1 MKAAVIVP
9 EDDFFVLSSLSPG
22 PAQKR
27 LALVVV
33 LCISAVFVLIT
44 SGLLSNIRPGEIE
57 AFVPAYTAAMIVN
70 DAITAVLLFAQ
81 FSILRS
87 RAILVIASG
96 YLFTALILIPWALT
110 FPGLFSPT
118 GLVGGLQ
125 STSGLYFFWHVG
137 FALFVVV
144 YAQTKDADPSKRFW
158 QGTVRGAIV
167 LSVALTLLAVVGAAF
182 ICISGNALLPHVTTD
197 SRHLTPLWVYAIGAP
212 VALSSIAALVVL
224 WLRRHSVLD
233 LWLIVVMWTFAV
245 DPFLS
250 YYPVPSRFSVG
261 WYAVRG
267 IRTLRQQRRSTGPS
281 VRDNRPLC
289 PGTRGSAS
297 AAA

>member
-9 EDDFFVLSSLSPG
+9 EDDFFVLSNLSPG

-27 LALVVV
+27 LALGVV
-33 LCISAVFVLIT
+33 LCISAVFILIT
-44 SGLLSNIRPGEIE
+44 SGLLSNIRPGEID

-70 DAITAVLLFAQ
+70 DSITAVLLFAQ

-110 FPGLFSPT
+110 FPGLFAPT

-144 YAQTKDADPSKRFW
+144 YALTKDTDASKRFW
-158 QGTVRGAIV
+158 QGTVRGSDHPECRLDLARGCGSGVYLHNRQWAVAPCNDRQLAI
-167 LSVALTLLAVVGAAF
+167 LRRYGFTLLAHRSH
-182 ICISGNALLPHVTTD
+182 CHRLP
-197 SRHLTPLWVYAIGAP
+197 S
-212 VALSSIAALVVL
+212 LSCFGFGDIQCSI
-224 WLRRHSVLD
+224 
-233 LWLIVVMWTFAV
+233 F
-245 DPFLS
+245 
-250 YYPVPSRFSVG
+250 G
-261 WYAVRG
+261 
-267 IRTLRQQRRSTGPS
+267 
-281 VRDNRPLC
+281 
-289 PGTRGSAS
+289 
-297 AAA
+297 

>member
-1 MKAAVIVP
+1 MLLFPQSGREPIRSANGAAPRAIGVKVSPMMKAAVIVP

-44 SGLLSNIRPGEIE
+44 SGLLSNFRPGEVD

-70 DAITAVLLFAQ
+70 DSITAVLLFAQ

-110 FPGLFSPT
+110 FPGLFAPT

-137 FALFVVV
+137 FALFVVA
-144 YAQTKDADPSKRFW
+144 YALTKDADPSKRFW
-158 QGTVRGAIV
+158 QGTVRAAII
-167 LSVALTLLAVVGAAF
+167 AECRLTVLAVVGSSVSLHIRQCA
-182 ICISGNALLPHVTTD
+182 V
-197 SRHLTPLWVYAIGAP
+197 AP
-212 VALSSIAALVVL
+212 
-224 WLRRHSVLD
+224 RNER
-233 LWLIVVMWTFAV
+233 
-245 DPFLS
+245 
-250 YYPVPSRFSVG
+250 
-261 WYAVRG
+261 
-267 IRTLRQQRRSTGPS
+267 
-281 VRDNRPLC
+281 
-289 PGTRGSAS
+289 
-297 AAA
+297 